1 MLGLLAAISVMAVRF
16 WPLRPFEHG
25 YASFLESDLDTDD
38 LIRDILR
45 GLVALVRQTACFGK
59 WEGSIELTD
68 VKDGTDGAR
77 PRLRDLGITIGV
89 MPPGQHNAITDVP
102 GVRVG
107 HSTVIHGDGP
117 LVVGQGPA
125 RTGVTAIHPHEG
137 SVFASMVP
145 AAIVVLNGAGEM
157 TGRSQV
163 DEYGLIETPILIT
176 NTLSVGA
183 VHRGAVEWLTEHE
196 ESLRSSD
203 FVIPV
208 VAETFDG
215 FLNDVAGQHVST
227 ENVYEA
233 LDGACSGP
241 VVEGCVGGGTGMM
254 LFRFKGGIGTSSRT
268 VQLDDKTFTIG
279 VLVQGNF
286 GAREDLLVDGVP
298 VGREITDLLPVRGE
312 PKAAR
317 PQPDGSI
324 IVVIATDA
332 PLTDRQLGRL
342 CRRGMLGL
350 GRVGSTARQSSGDIL
365 IAFSNALENRFDRFN
380 RSPLVQSIRVN
391 DERIDDLFQATIEAT
406 SEAVL
411 NVLVAADT
419 LVGRD
424 GNTAFALPHDRLQE
438 IMQRYGRLHSG

>member
-1 MLGLLAAISVMAVRF
+1 LAEQHEVNH
-16 WPLRPFEHG
+16 EH
-25 YASFLESDLDTDD
+25 
-38 LIRDILR
+38 
-45 GLVALVRQTACFGK
+45 
-59 WEGSIELTD
+59 
-68 VKDGTDGAR
+68 R
-77 PRLRDLGITIGV
+77 PRLRDLGIEIGT
-89 MPPGQHNAITDVP
+89 MPIGQHNAITDVP

-107 HSTVIHGDGP
+107 HATVVHGEGP

-137 SVFASMVP
+137 SAFTSMVP
-145 AAIVVLNGAGEM
+145 AAIAVLNGAGEM

-183 VHRGAVEWLTEHE
+183 VHRGATEWLTEHE
-196 ESLRSSD
+196 ESLRNSD

-215 FLNDVAGQHVST
+215 FLNDVAGQHVTT
-227 ENVYEA
+227 EHVYAA
-233 LDGACSGP
+233 LDGARGGP
-241 VVEGCVGGGTGMM
+241 VAEGCVGGGTGMM
-254 LFRFKGGIGTSSRT
+254 LFRFKGGIGTSSRL
-268 VQLDDKTFTIG
+268 VQLDDHTYTIG

-286 GAREDLLVDGVP
+286 GARADLLVDGVP
-298 VGREITDLLPVRGE
+298 VGHEIDDLLPVRGE
-312 PKAAR
+312 PESRK

-332 PLTDRQLGRL
+332 PLTDRQLMRL
-342 CRRGMLGL
+342 CKRGMLGL

-365 IAFSNALENRFDRFN
+365 IAFSNAPENRFDRFN
-380 RSPLVQSIRVN
+380 REPLVNTVRVN

-411 NVLVAADT
+411 NALVAAET
-419 LVGRD
+419 TVGRD
-424 GNTAFALPHDRLQE
+424 GNTAYALPHDRLRE
-438 IMQRYGRLHSG
+438 IMRKYGRLRG